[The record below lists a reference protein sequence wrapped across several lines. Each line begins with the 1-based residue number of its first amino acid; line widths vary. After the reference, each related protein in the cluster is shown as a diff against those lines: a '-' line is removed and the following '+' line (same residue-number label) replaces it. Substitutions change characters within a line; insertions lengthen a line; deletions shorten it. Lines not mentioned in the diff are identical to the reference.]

1 MADFF
6 DALRPG
12 TRVVVRYR
20 ITGDA
25 GHTLSDALGEFDGVV
40 LGGPVGPGDGVGP
53 GGVAEDSGKDSDA
66 SAAGKAALAPG
77 ERGVRILTRRGA
89 VLIPTAQVTHAKPVP
104 PPPPRRRG
112 GDHTAS
118 GTGTPPSG
126 G

>member
-20 ITGDA
+20 ITDDA

-40 LGGPVGPGDGVGP
+40 LGDAVGPG
-53 GGVAEDSGKDSDA
+53 DA
-66 SAAGKAALAPG
+66 SAAGKAPLAPG

-118 GTGTPPSG
+118 GIGTPPSG